1 MAYIDYKKHV
11 RTYRFEGRALTET
24 EITRLLWD
32 VETFSVSELW
42 ATFEKFGLSCLTQ
55 APKSQLCEALGECLR
70 IAPTFGA
77 DDKIIAPRLVYD
89 RQTKTLTVSK
99 LPTICDLKKLNRA
112 RKETKEREASR
123 ETKARREPPR
133 DWEEYRRRNNRRK
146 TAASGEAKE

>member
-1 MAYIDYKKHV
+1 MAYVDYNSLA
-11 RTYRFEGRALTET
+11 RAYRREGRALTER
-24 EITRLLWD
+24 EIAPLLAD
-32 VETFSVSELW
+32 VATFSVAELW
-42 ATFEKFGLSCLTQ
+42 ATFERFGLSCLTR
-55 APKSQLCEALGECLR
+55 AYKSQLCEKLGECLR

-77 DDKIIAPRLVYD
+77 DGKIIAPRLVYD
-89 RQTKTLTVSK
+89 APTKTLNVSK
-99 LPTICDLKKLNRA
+99 VPTICDLKKLNRA

>member
-112 RKETKEREASR
+112 RKETKKREASR
-123 ETKARREPPR
+123 EPEAR
-133 DWEEYRRRNNRRK
+133 
-146 TAASGEAKE
+146 S